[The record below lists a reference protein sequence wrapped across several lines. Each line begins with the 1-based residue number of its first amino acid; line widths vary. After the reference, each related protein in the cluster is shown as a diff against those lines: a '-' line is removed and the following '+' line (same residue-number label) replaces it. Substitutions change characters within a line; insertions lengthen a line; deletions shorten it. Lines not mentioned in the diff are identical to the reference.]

1 MNTANLR
8 RIGALSLVL
17 VVAGTSGCGYFNK
30 TAKGGAVGAA
40 AGGVI
45 GGVIGNQT
53 GSTARGAII
62 GAVAGGTVGAII
74 GARMDRQAEEL
85 AAEIPNAT
93 VERVGE
99 GVLVTFDS
107 GLLFDFDS
115 DVIRGAASTNL
126 TDLANSL
133 NKYDESDVLIVGH
146 TDAVGTDSYNQTLS
160 ERRAESASRYLRS
173 QGVEGSRVR
182 TNGRGEMEPVS
193 TNDSEAGRSQNR
205 RVEVAIFASEEY
217 KQQLI
222 KSNGN

>member
-1 MNTANLR
+1 
-8 RIGALSLVL
+8 
-17 VVAGTSGCGYFNK
+17 
-30 TAKGGAVGAA
+30 
-40 AGGVI
+40 
-45 GGVIGNQT
+45 
-53 GSTARGAII
+53 
-62 GAVAGGTVGAII
+62 
-74 GARMDRQAEEL
+74 
-85 AAEIPNAT
+85 
-93 VERVGE
+93 
-99 GVLVTFDS
+99 VLVTFDS

-173 QGVEGSRVR
+173 QGVDGSRVR
-182 TNGRGEMEPVS
+182 TNGRGELEPVS